1 MATTIL
7 MMMITDSDC
16 VLSTIDSR
24 SMDVAVMMSLIVIQK
39 SKKLL
44 IPFICK

>member
-1 MATTIL
+1 MSTTIL

-24 SMDVAVMMSLIVIQK
+24 SMDVAIMVSLIVIQQ
-39 SKKLL
+39 S
-44 IPFICK
+44 

>member
-1 MATTIL
+1 MATTIR
-7 MMMITDSDC
+7 MMMITDNDC

-39 SKKLL
+39 S
-44 IPFICK
+44 

>member
-16 VLSTIDSR
+16 VLSNIDSR
-24 SMDVAVMMSLIVIQK
+24 SMDVTIMVSLIVIQQ
-39 SKKLL
+39 S
-44 IPFICK
+44 